1 MEEFSAMMYENMG
14 RKVMAVSEGYSVE
27 ESGLCRV
34 ECRVFIGVVMAILLL
49 ATLQEWV
56 QR

>member
-34 ECRVFIGVVMAILLL
+34 ECRVLIGVVMAILLL